1 MNLVEAL
8 NAALPE
14 LPAQRL
20 KRKGFPRLNPQLIYR
35 EHVEEGAP
43 VVIAHVPGSGEVFR
57 IPPEQWKLIELFD
70 GERSYEEVA
79 AAYAAATGA
88 EVSEEEVRNFVAPVE
103 DSDLFHKTA
112 QEKNIAL
119 TQKLAHEREHHLKK
133 KSKFGDVSHIQFSAW
148 DPDKFFDK
156 AITHLEW
163 VFSRWFTALVLCA
176 FAFMV
181 YVFVSHWSE
190 IGGDTLKYYNFAQK
204 GFWDLV
210 EFWMLFF
217 CLAFFHESA
226 HGLTCKHFG
235 GGVRRMGFHLI
246 YLTPAFFVDVT
257 EILVYGGKWQRLATV
272 IAGIWVEL
280 IFCSGATIVYWGTA
294 PGTFAHE
301 FAYKVML
308 ITGVAVVVVNLN
320 PLIKLDG
327 YYFFSELLGIADI
340 KERSTAYVSSW
351 VKKNVWRL
359 PVEVDWVPPRRRWL
373 YVPYALLSGAY
384 SYMLLYLVV
393 RFSRNVFSNWTP
405 DWAFVPSL
413 LLAYFIFRSRLR
425 TLGRFMKSVY
435 LDKRARVRAFF
446 HGPRLAATV
455 AVALALLLA
464 PLWPDRVSAR
474 FQLEPA
480 NRAVQRA
487 AVPGTV
493 TEVDAGEGQ
502 AVAAG
507 ATVARLRNLQ
517 LASAAA
523 RAEADYRTAAARAN
537 QAQLQYA
544 DFAAADSRRRA
555 LQEQAA
561 LKADEQAKL
570 TLTSPIAGVIV
581 TPRVHNLVGSYLPE
595 GTLVAEVADLSAMR
609 ARVYLPEF
617 EVRFVQPG
625 SPADLHFD
633 SFFGGAAG
641 RVSSLSPASE
651 EIAAGL
657 APKETYAG
665 MHPPRYYAVQIDLP
679 NPGNRY
685 RIGMAGTAKITVG
698 RRSIL
703 GFVWREVRD
712 FAGRK
717 IW

>member
-20 KRKGFPRLNPQLIYR
+20 KRKGFPRLNPLLIYR
-35 EHVEEGAP
+35 EHIEEGEP
-43 VVIAHVPGSGEVFR
+43 VVIAHVQGSGEVFR
-57 IPPEQWKLIELFD
+57 VPPEQWKLLEFFD

-79 AAYAAATGA
+79 AAYSAAIGA
-88 EVSEEEVRNFVAPVE
+88 EVSEEDVRNFVAPIE
-103 DSDLFHKTA
+103 DSDIFYKTA

-119 TQKLAHEREHHLKK
+119 TQKLAHERQHHVKK

-148 DPDKFFDK
+148 DPDKFFDQ
-156 AITHLEW
+156 AIAHFDW
-163 VFSRWFTALVLCA
+163 VFSRWFTAVVLGA
-176 FAFMV
+176 FVFML
-181 YVFVSHWSE
+181 YVFASHWSE

-210 EFWMLFF
+210 EFWVLFF

-257 EILVYGGKWQRLATV
+257 EILVYGGKWQRLATI

-280 IFCSGATIVYWGTA
+280 IFCSGATIVYWGTP
-294 PGTFAHE
+294 PGSFAHE

-340 KERSTAYVSSW
+340 KEKSTAYVSGW
-351 VKKNVWRL
+351 VKKNLWRL
-359 PVEVDWVPPRRRWL
+359 PVEVDWVPSQRRWL

-393 RFSRNVFSNWTP
+393 RFARNVFANWTP

-425 TLGRFMKSVY
+425 NLGRFMKTVY

-446 HGPRLAATV
+446 RGPRLAATV
-455 AVALALLLA
+455 VIALALLLT
-464 PLWPDRVSAR
+464 PLWPDMVSAR
-474 FQLEPA
+474 FELEPA
-480 NRAVQRA
+480 RRAVLRA
-487 AVPGTV
+487 VVPGTV
-493 TEVDAGEGQ
+493 MEVDADEGQ

-507 ATVARLRNLQ
+507 APVARLRNLQ
-517 LASAAA
+517 LASEAAQ
-523 RAEADYRTAAARAN
+523 AEADYRTAVARAN

-544 DFAAADSRRRA
+544 NFAAADSRRRD
-555 LQEQAA
+555 LQQQAA

-570 TLTSPIAGVIV
+570 TLTSPIAGTVV
-581 TPRVHNLVGSYLPE
+581 TPRVHNLLGSYVSE
-595 GTLVAEVADLSAMR
+595 GTLVAEVADLSVMR

-617 EVRFVQPG
+617 ALRDVRPG
-625 SPADLHFD
+625 SPADVHFD
-633 SFFGGAAG
+633 SFFGGADG

-657 APKETYAG
+657 VEKESYAG
-665 MHPPRYYAVQIDLP
+665 MRPPRYYAVQINLA

-685 RIGMAGTAKITVG
+685 RIGMAGTARIRVG
-698 RRSIL
+698 RRSL
-703 GFVWREVRD
+703 AGFLWRDLRD